1 MFRPPFRPVLVVAA
15 VTATALLGACSDD
28 TAAPGP
34 TADATTTTSTAA
46 PTTTTEPSAP
56 TTPEDEVAAA
66 YVAVMARYFEH
77 LGDPDPGATSFEG
90 HTGAHLEFVVEMHH
104 QFARDHV
111 VAAPGLS
118 GAWPIPSVVE
128 SSVQG
133 DTATLTVCLVDDSR
147 VLEASSGQVVND
159 HVSSK
164 LSIATLIRAEGSWL
178 LTNQKLLAQWEDV
191 AGCDR

>member
-66 YVAVMARYFEH
+66 DLARRVFRHEALRDGLAARGEVSAARAVVVPVVGAAAVLVA
-77 LGDPDPGATSFEG
+77 TEG
-90 HTGAHLEFVVEMHH
+90 VLQDVE
-104 QFARDHV
+104 
-111 VAAPGLS
+111 
-118 GAWPIPSVVE
+118 
-128 SSVQG
+128 
-133 DTATLTVCLVDDSR
+133 
-147 VLEASSGQVVND
+147 
-159 HVSSK
+159 
-164 LSIATLIRAEGSWL
+164 EGRHRPPRRSL
-178 LTNQKLLAQWEDV
+178 
-191 AGCDR
+191 